1 MQTASL
7 PGTRASSKADKLLY
21 HPLDFV
27 VVRAPLL
34 PVESYCSLSD
44 EDDLLSRF
52 VDPHIQRA
60 LAVGSS
66 SLLAT
71 LERFKHKG
79 LSPRDTEL
87 MRAKLLRYLI
97 RMSTRPTP
105 FGLFA
110 GVTLASWGAVTD
122 LSVKSTCAATRTRPD
137 MAWLLA
143 FVASIEANPAVLT
156 RLNNFL
162 TAASAWD
169 RMQPEESLEAFGDL
183 LAQAGVSPDKSRDT
197 PIQVDMTMSVEG
209 RLGNAISVEAARA
222 AELLLRLTPMP
233 TGLSALA
240 SYRQNFL

>member
-7 PGTRASSKADKLLY
+7 PGTRASSKADTLLY
-21 HPLDFV
+21 NPLDFV

-79 LSPRDTEL
+79 LNPRDTEL

-137 MAWLLA
+137 MAWLIA
-143 FVASIEANPAVLT
+143 FVASIEAIPPYGS
-156 RLNNFL
+156 
-162 TAASAWD
+162 ASAIARIRW
-169 RMQPEESLEAFGDL
+169 RL
-183 LAQAGVSPDKSRDT
+183 LRP
-197 PIQVDMTMSVEG
+197 
-209 RLGNAISVEAARA
+209 
-222 AELLLRLTPMP
+222 AELLSPNAQQRAKMVPALRC
-233 TGLSALA
+233 
-240 SYRQNFL
+240 QCV